1 MSVVPAR
8 LEYACG
14 HVGLVSLPLVKG
26 ESRRQ
31 RSERVEGEKAAARL
45 RSCDFCAPSL
55 SPAIV
60 VDVVAA
66 AESEPSASPAVT
78 LDQGHTGTMANDA
91 DGHPPIREQDAMSV
105 IPTGALTTDRGKT
118 EPTLEP
124 AAPQPTRIRSSRLM
138 HSLNAESDR
147 KAALERTAEPE
158 RAARRRLS
166 PEQQRE
172 VARLYAE
179 GTLPTSEIR
188 KRFGIGEPSLYRI
201 VQRQGVPLRGRAA
214 ATPEP
219 APPRTQAPHGAGP
232 VLHGQWSTSS
242 SRAVACRGG
251 SSTDRVIQTWR
262 AWPREPRQ
270 RPRPVPDPL
279 PGRARDP
286 GAGHPGCAAS
296 GGVARTSRG
305 DRGDP
310 GELRGRTAEPDPAAV
325 SLGLLRSRW
334 SGSAHTCAR
343 VSRGT
348 V

>member
-1 MSVVPAR
+1 MRA
-8 LEYACG
+8 G
-14 HVGLVSLPLVKG
+14 
-26 ESRRQ
+26 
-31 RSERVEGEKAAARL
+31 SERVEAEKAAARL
-45 RSCDFCAPSL
+45 RSCDFCAPSV
-55 SPAIV
+55 SPAIAS
-60 VDVVAA
+60 DVVAVA
-66 AESEPSASPAVT
+66 TSGPGASPAVT

-219 APPRTQAPHGAGP
+219 APPRTQAPHGGRGRSSTANGAQAPAGRSRVAVGAAP
-232 VLHGQWSTSS
+232 TGS
-242 SRAVACRGG
+242 SRRGG
-251 SSTDRVIQTWR
+251 RGRASRASGRGQFRIHFRGERVIQ
-262 AWPREPRQ
+262 
-270 RPRPVPDPL
+270 
-279 PGRARDP
+279 ARDIRD
-286 GAGHPGCAAS
+286 A
-296 GGVARTSRG
+296 
-305 DRGDP
+305 
-310 GELRGRTAEPDPAAV
+310 LRQAE
-325 SLGLLRSRW
+325 SLGPVEVTGVIREN
-334 SGSAHTCAR
+334 
-343 VSRGT
+343 
-348 V
+348 